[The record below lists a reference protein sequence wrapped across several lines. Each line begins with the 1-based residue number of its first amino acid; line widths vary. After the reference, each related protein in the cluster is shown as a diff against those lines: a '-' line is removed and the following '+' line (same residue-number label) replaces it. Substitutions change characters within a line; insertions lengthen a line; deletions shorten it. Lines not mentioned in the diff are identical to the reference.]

1 MELDYLKEF
10 IAAAQV
16 CNMFETSEQM
26 FISQSTLS
34 RHIKRLEESL
44 GVDLF
49 DRTPKSIQINR
60 NGQIFLEYA
69 KKMLDIEQEARRA
82 LELEQE
88 THQDMINIAAVN
100 SVCNYHVNDIVSSFK
115 QNYPQYRINIFEGD
129 SSANLESLR
138 KRECDF
144 AFAAENVMEGE
155 EYECI
160 PFTRDEMAAVFQ
172 SGYYQTKQNRIS
184 IGNLEG
190 QPLLLYGRSSTIYKL
205 CMEIFQQYGI
215 EPQIAFTSYRS
226 ETIVNMVDKGMGTAV
241 MLQKEAEACNIEGKQ
256 IARFEPG
263 IHVDIRLWYRKEP
276 QMRKIS
282 KKFLSCV
289 KKFIED
295 A

>member
-10 IAAAQV
+10 IAAAQI

-34 RHIKRLEESL
+34 RHIKRLEESV
-44 GVDLF
+44 GVELF

-69 KKMLDIEQEARRA
+69 KKLLDIEQEARRA

-88 THQDMINIAAVN
+88 NHQDIINIATVN
-100 SVCNYHVNDIVSSFK
+100 SVSNYRINEILSSFK
-115 QNYPQYRINIFEGD
+115 QSYPQYSINIYEGD
-129 SSANLESLR
+129 SSVNLESLR

-144 AFAAENVMEGE
+144 AFAAEAAMEGE

-160 PFTRDEMAAVFQ
+160 PFTRDELAAVFQ
-172 SGYYQTKQNRIS
+172 SDHLQTSQDRIS
-184 IGNLEG
+184 IGNLKG

-205 CMEIFQQYGI
+205 CTEILKQYGI

-226 ETIVNMVDKGMGTAV
+226 ETIVNMVDKGMGTAM
-241 MLQKEAEACNIEGKQ
+241 MLRKEAEACNLDGKQ
-256 IARFEPG
+256 LATFTPE
-263 IHVDIRLWYRKEP
+263 IHVDIRLWYRKES

-282 KKFLSCV
+282 RDFLSCV
-289 KKFIED
+289 KKCIEEF
-295 A
+295 